1 MGVNV
6 KQIII
11 SGIFLLMFS
20 FAAFAQTT
28 KNEEVTSLVKKMIEA
43 QSNFDSATLDKI
55 YATDYIEI
63 SPIGEV
69 DERAKAIGFYK
80 IESSDEAKKMSPKSE
95 LGEFIVRNYG
105 KFTIV
110 IAKLTF
116 SPKDETQK
124 MPAISMRTVFVCRKE
139 KGKWK
144 ISSAQFT
151 GIRSPRPQ
159 PAKQ

>member
-1 MGVNV
+1 MEVNM

-11 SGIFLLMFS
+11 SGIFLLLISLPAFS
-20 FAAFAQTT
+20 QNV

-43 QSNFDSATLDKI
+43 QSNFDSTTLDKL
-55 YATDYIEI
+55 YASDYIEI

-80 IESSDEAKKMSPKSE
+80 VENSEEAKKMSPKSG
-95 LGEFIVRNYG
+95 LDEFNVRNYG

-124 MPAISMRTVFVCRKE
+124 MPTFSMRIVFVCRKE
-139 KGKWK
+139 KGNWK

-151 GIRSPRPQ
+151 GIRPPRPQ